1 MSEQLAE
8 RDRPGPPPKPTRGQP
23 RFFFTWRPRISRW
36 DVPAAAVTWFVTLI
50 AGELLV
56 RRADLNPFTVAGAVM
71 PVAVGAIVA
80 VLLVVVILRRPSS
93 AVLVGVATGA
103 YAGWLALVMA
113 QALHGTPFGY
123 DGMAGDEHR
132 LVAQAMKYMTS
143 WRATDA
149 YVHDLPT
156 EYPPLF
162 PWIVGHVAAVIH
174 RPAWRVIGDAQV
186 VLMSFALVLGY
197 TIWRRLVG
205 PVAALMIV
213 VLAPLIPTGEHF
225 GDASKAYEFVVLIVI
240 VPWIL
245 QTFAGLARER
255 GGLHWLPAGVIGGLI
270 VLTYPAYFVFALFG
284 VIAIIVLGWRGTQER
299 QRYVLH
305 LVGVAATAT
314 VVASWYVV
322 PFVVRSLTHG
332 GNRLSDLYRAPS
344 IVASPVPLPFLEP
357 TLIGLISLVGLIGL
371 VWYRRSEWWAQPM
384 LLLVLSTYA
393 YRLLFLL
400 VTAFNGHT
408 GYLEYTDRLTS
419 ALLIAAGVMTVSC
432 AVPRLRAGAVATSLR
447 RRELAA
453 LTGVA
458 IVGWAAMQTWALL
471 TPGPRGLLDAN
482 STVGTQNWATAA
494 HLSPLPDG
502 SFPRFAPADL
512 VSHRPH
518 FPVDQIQQEI
528 EATLGSGARPESLSY
543 SDLLYAYLPYYAYLP
558 GSRLAANT
566 LQRWEDRFA
575 SLEELAQVTDP
586 VAFANRSAHLPFGRI
601 DVFVLRQRHG
611 RWLWIGYSSPVG
623 DQPHFVRLTFSPQ
636 SFSPRTF
643 VVSHLPSNTVVAIR
657 RPG

>member
-1 MSEQLAE
+1 M
-8 RDRPGPPPKPTRGQP
+8 
-23 RFFFTWRPRISRW
+23 
-36 DVPAAAVTWFVTLI
+36 PAAAVTWLITLI

-56 RRADLNPFTVAGAVM
+56 RSADLNPFTVAGAVM
-71 PVAVGAIVA
+71 PVAVGAIAA
-80 VLLVVVILRRPSS
+80 VLLLIAILRRPSS
-93 AVLVGVATGA
+93 GVLVGIAAGA
-103 YAGWLALVMA
+103 YAGWIALVMA

-149 YVHDLPT
+149 YVHNLPT

-162 PWIVGHVAAVIH
+162 PWLVGHVAAVID

-197 TIWRRLVG
+197 MIWRRVVG
-205 PVAALMIV
+205 PRVALVIV
-213 VLAPLIPTGEHF
+213 VLAPLIPSGEHY
-225 GDASKAYEFVVLIVI
+225 GDASKAYEFVVLLVV

-270 VLTYPAYFVFALFG
+270 VLTYPAYFVFALLG
-284 VIAIIVLGWRGTQER
+284 VLAIIAISWRRTEER
-299 QRYVLH
+299 RRYVLH
-305 LVGVAATAT
+305 LVGVTVTAT
-314 VVASWYVV
+314 VVASWYVI

-344 IVASPVPLPFLEP
+344 IVGSPVPVPFLEP

-371 VWYRRSEWWAQPM
+371 VWYRRSEWWAEPM
-384 LLLVLSTYA
+384 LLVVISTYA

-419 ALLIAAGVMTVSC
+419 AVLLAAGVMTLSC
-432 AVPRLRAGAVATSLR
+432 AVPRLRPGATALSR
-447 RRELAA
+447 NRRELGA
-453 LTGVA
+453 LAGVA

-471 TPGPRGLLDAN
+471 TPGPRGVLDAN
-482 STVGTQNWATAA
+482 GTVGTVNWATGA
-494 HLSPLPDG
+494 HLSRLPDG
-502 SFPRFAPADL
+502 TFPRYAPPGL
-512 VSHRPH
+512 VSRRSVI
-518 FPVDQIQQEI
+518 PVDQIQQKI
-528 EATLGSGARPESLSY
+528 EATLGAGARPESLSY
-543 SDLLYAYLPYYAYLP
+543 SDRLYAFLPYYSYLP
-558 GSRLAANT
+558 CSRLAANT
-566 LQRWEDRFA
+566 LQRWDDRFT
-575 SLEELAQVTDP
+575 SLEKLTQVTDP
-586 VAFANRSAHLPFGRI
+586 VAFAERSAHLPFGRI
-601 DVFVLRQRHG
+601 DVFVLRERRGQ
-611 RWLWIGYSSPVG
+611 WLWIGYSSSVG
-623 DQPHFVRLTFSPQ
+623 DQRHFVRLTFSPQ
-636 SFSPRTF
+636 AFSPRSF
-643 VVSHLPSNTVVAIR
+643 VVFHLPSNTVVAIR